1 MSSLWWI
8 LESTDN
14 EKFPYRLSIK
24 MDDKTKL
31 CLRVQ
36 SKWPGAGTQI
46 FCLRESEDYSDSIEE
61 IERVPVVNL
70 SRYGKRL
77 SVVLDRATNKRCE
90 FLFLKKK
97 YKQKEGEYEQIFWRT
112 QQGLRER
119 KPKVRLTAQGNAQ
132 IHILIDTNEKYPW
145 KFNDC
150 TVERKALDAGDYAL
164 LRKDGIVA
172 VVERKTFENLRS
184 DLSNLPIFH
193 QKLGE
198 MEAYAHSALVV
209 EANYS
214 DFLNP
219 DKLTV
224 YTPSFM
230 AKALAELSALHP
242 KTKIIF
248 AGNRKLANEWTLR
261 FFEAIESHESDVF
274 PDKVAEQAANYET
287 SPNFRGGM
295 YYDIRKEILDGFAK
309 NFTISEIRERFP
321 NASDSTIRR
330 VLQELKEKDIIE
342 CTGRGRNSR
351 WIKKEKI
358 GTVPKY
364 S

>member
-8 LESTDN
+8 LESVDN
-14 EKFPYRLSIK
+14 EKFPYRVSIK
-24 MDDKTKL
+24 KGDKTIL

-61 IERVPVVNL
+61 IERVPVINL
-70 SRYGKRL
+70 NRYGKRL
-77 SVVLDRATNKRCE
+77 SVVLDRPTNKRCE

-97 YKQKEGEYEQIFWRT
+97 YKKKEGEYEQIFWRT
-112 QQGLRER
+112 EQGLRER
-119 KPKVRLTAQGNAQ
+119 KPRVRLTARGDAQ

-164 LRKDGIVA
+164 LRKDGIIA
-172 VVERKTFENLRS
+172 VVERKTFENLRT
-184 DLSNLPIFH
+184 DLSNIPIFH

-198 MEAYAHSALVV
+198 LEAYAHSALVV

-242 KTKIIF
+242 GTNIIF

-261 FFEAIESHESDVF
+261 FFEAIESHESDVL
-274 PDKVAEQAANYET
+274 PNKAAEQAAKYEP
-287 SPNFRGGM
+287 SPDFRGGM
-295 YYDIRKEILDGFAK
+295 YYDMRKEILDDFPEDFA
-309 NFTISEIRERFP
+309 ISEIRERFP
-321 NASDSTIRR
+321 DASDAIIRR
-330 VLQELKEKDIIE
+330 VLKELKEKDLIE
-342 CTGRGRNSR
+342 CTGRGKSSR
-351 WIKKEKI
+351 WVKKACK
-358 GTVPKY
+358 
-364 S
+364 

>member
-8 LESTDN
+8 LESIDN

-46 FCLRESEDYSDSIEE
+46 FCLRESEDYLDSIEE

-119 KPKVRLTAQGNAQ
+119 KPKVRLTAQGNVQ
-132 IHILIDTNEKYPW
+132 IHVLIDTNEKYPW

-150 TVERKALDAGDYAL
+150 AVERKALDAGDYAL
-164 LRKDGIVA
+164 LRQDGIVA

-198 MEAYAHSALVV
+198 IEAYAHSALVV

-224 YTPSFM
+224 YTPSFV

-242 KTKIIF
+242 KTNIIF

-261 FFEAIESHESDVF
+261 FFEAIESHENDVF
-274 PDKVAEQAANYET
+274 PDKAAEQAASYEP

-309 NFTISEIRERFP
+309 DFTISEIRERFP
-321 NASDSTIRR
+321 NAGDSTIRR
-330 VLQELKEKDIIE
+330 VLRELKEKGNIE

-351 WIKKEKI
+351 WIKKEK
-358 GTVPKY
+358 
-364 S
+364 